1 MRGIAIT
8 VTESTATRDTFYITV
23 MSVGNTADAIEGRKK
38 RQSIALWLAD
48 VLTDPSCPLTN
59 EQMCHYRLISHWLPD
74 GPIALDRIENIFR
87 GGQAE
92 LCDELYISLIV
103 ACIDKILGDTRPK
116 TVTGLVKKA
125 KASKSTEKKQPA
137 PIKTLKL
144 PSGQASPSGR

>member
-1 MRGIAIT
+1 
-8 VTESTATRDTFYITV
+8 
-23 MSVGNTADAIEGRKK
+23 VGHAADAIEGRNK